1 MRKIVW
7 VLLALLAL
15 PSYGQRTLTLDSC
28 RAMALRNNKHLVATR
43 INKEVAYNTRRSA
56 RTNYLP
62 KVDAIGSYQYMSK
75 EISLLNKSQKAFFSS
90 LGSSSTS
97 EVSNLLTNLA
107 QSGAISPELA
117 QQLGGMLSQV
127 AGPLETAG
135 NTIGQKI
142 RDAFKTD
149 TKNFWTGSVM
159 VRQPVYMGGAIIAVN
174 KMADIGEQMA
184 ANSEDLVAQSTLY
197 SIDQTYWIT
206 VSLRQKKN
214 LAYSY
219 RDLVKKLDD
228 DVNKMIR
235 EGVATKSDGLRVD
248 VKVNE
253 AEMQIVQVEDG
264 LVLSKMLLC
273 QLCGLPLDE
282 DITLADENRSSLDA
296 TVVDMGTSNDSTY
309 SERPEV
315 RLLQNAIDMSEQ
327 NTKLTLSQYLPHVL
341 LTGGYMVSNPNVFN
355 GFERKF
361 AGVWNVGVT
370 LTVPVWTW
378 MDSKYKMRASKAT
391 TTIARLDLADA
402 QEKIHLQTTQ
412 SRFKIKEAQ
421 KRLFMANSNLAS
433 AEENLRCANL
443 GFKEGV
449 MDVTDVMAAQTAW
462 QKAQSDKIDAEVD
475 VKLSQVE
482 LQKALGRLKQ

>member
-1 MRKIVW
+1 MRKIVLA
-7 VLLALLAL
+7 LLALLAF

-43 INKEVAYNTRRSA
+43 INKDVAYNTRKSA

-62 KVDAIGSYQYMSK
+62 KVDALGSYQYMSK

-90 LGSSSTS
+90 LGTSSTS

-127 AGPLETAG
+127 AGPLENAG
-135 NTIGQKI
+135 NNIGQKI

-184 ANSEDLVAQSTLY
+184 ANNEDLVAQSTLY
-197 SIDQTYWIT
+197 SIDQTYWTT
-206 VSLRQKKN
+206 VSLRQKKK

-282 DITLADENRSSLDA
+282 DITLADENKSSLDA

-370 LTVPVWTW
+370 LTVPLWNW
-378 MDSKYKMRASKAT
+378 MDSKYKMRASKAM

-482 LQKALGRLKQ
+482 LQKALGRLRQ